1 MRTHPDACPGAV
13 ELHPAA
19 DGGLARIRVPGGT
32 LSAAQWDV
40 VRVAALE
47 LGSGSVELTSRA
59 NLQIR
64 GLADGVELG
73 ARLRAAGLLPSDS
86 HERIRNII
94 AAPLEDNQALVD
106 ALDLALCADPA
117 LASLPGRF
125 LVTVGAAV
133 SGLGGDFGLV
143 SAPVGGLGPVDDTL
157 SSHNAAPTETV
168 LLLAGQDT
176 GIRVTDPV
184 DAVIVAARLFQ
195 QLRGTAWRLSEVD
208 DAVRKITEHFG
219 ASNAPRITP
228 AVTPVTPSPV
238 TPGVPLG
245 RLDAH
250 RLPGIPV
257 RLTPWR
263 SLVVPPGTDTTGLIT
278 DPASPWHGV
287 SACTGRP
294 GCANSLSDVRA
305 DARAWVDAPHHTH
318 APGRVPPISILAT
331 RPDTPGLTTSP
342 DTPGLTTSPD
352 APGLTTRPDAPGL
365 ARPDTPGQVHW
376 SGCARRCGRP
386 AGDVIEFVA
395 TGDGYRRITGSAGD
409 EEIG

>member
-1 MRTHPDACPGAV
+1 MPTGIQRGHPDACPGAV
-13 ELHPAA
+13 ELHAAA

-40 VRVAALE
+40 VRLAALE
-47 LGSGSVELTSRA
+47 LGSGAVELTSRA

-73 ARLRAAGLLPSDS
+73 SRLRAAGLLPSAS

-94 AAPLEDNQALVD
+94 AAPLDDNQALVD
-106 ALDLALCADPA
+106 SLDSALCADPA

-133 SGLGGDFGLV
+133 SGLGGDFGL
-143 SAPVGGLGPVDDTL
+143 AGD
-157 SSHNAAPTETV
+157 V
-168 LLLAGQDT
+168 LLLAGTDT
-176 GIRVTDPV
+176 GVRVHDPV
-184 DAVIVAARLFQ
+184 DAVVSAARLFQ
-195 QLRGTAWRLSEVD
+195 SMRGSAWRLSEVD
-208 DAVRKITEHFG
+208 GGVRKITDYFG
-219 ASNAPRITP
+219 VSADEVFTP
-228 AVTPVTPSPV
+228 VVTPVAPSPV

-250 RLPGIPV
+250 QLAGVPL

-263 SLVVPPGTDTTGLIT
+263 SLVVPAGTDVAGLIT

-294 GCANSLSDVRA
+294 GCAKSLSDIRA
-305 DARAWVDAPHHTH
+305 DVHAWVDAHARADTTHHTH
-318 APGRVPPISILAT
+318 APGRVPPISIL
-331 RPDTPGLTTSP
+331 RSRSDTPG
-342 DTPGLTTSPD
+342 
-352 APGLTTRPDAPGL
+352 A
-365 ARPDTPGQVHW
+365 VHW

-386 AGDVIEFVA
+386 AGDVTEFVA
-395 TGDGYRRITGSAGD
+395 TGDGY
-409 EEIG
+409 EEYR

>member
-1 MRTHPDACPGAV
+1 MPRGIRRSHPDACPGAV
-13 ELHPAA
+13 ELHQAA

-47 LGSGSVELTSRA
+47 LGNGSLELTSRA

-73 ARLRAAGLLPSDS
+73 ARLQAAGLLPSAT

-106 ALDLALCADPA
+106 ALDAALCADPA

-125 LVTVGAAV
+125 LVTVGLPV

-143 SAPVGGLGPVDDTL
+143 DD
-157 SSHNAAPTETV
+157 V
-168 LLLAGQDT
+168 LLLAGTDT
-176 GIRVTDPV
+176 GVRVTDPV
-184 DAVIVAARLFQ
+184 DAVVTAARLFQ

-208 DAVRKITEHFG
+208 GGVRKITEHFG
-219 ASNAPRITP
+219 ATEAPRITP
-228 AVTPVTPSPV
+228 AVTPVAPSAS

-245 RLDAH
+245 RLDAVQ
-250 RLPGIPV
+250 LPGVPV

-263 SLVVPPGTDTTGLIT
+263 SLVVPPGTDTSGLIT

-294 GCANSLSDVRA
+294 GCAKSLSDVRA
-305 DARAWVDAPHHTH
+305 DVHAW
-318 APGRVPPISILAT
+318 
-331 RPDTPGLTTSP
+331 
-342 DTPGLTTSPD
+342 
-352 APGLTTRPDAPGL
+352 L
-365 ARPDTPGQVHW
+365 ARPELSDLPETIGVGTRSPQGALQSGSIPQRPVHW

-395 TGDGYRRITGSAGD
+395 TGDGY
-409 EEIG
+409 EEIR

>member
-1 MRTHPDACPGAV
+1 MRTTPDACPGAV
-13 ELHPAA
+13 ELHQAA

-40 VRVAALE
+40 VRLAALE

-73 ARLRAAGLLPSDS
+73 ARLAAAGLLPSS
-86 HERIRNII
+86 THERIRNII

-106 ALDLALCADPA
+106 EIDAALCADPV

-125 LVTVGAAV
+125 LVTVGASV

-143 SAPVGGLGPVDDTL
+143 EDVFLV
-157 SSHNAAPTETV
+157 
-168 LLLAGQDT
+168 AGTDT
-176 GIRVTDPV
+176 GVRVSDPV
-184 DAVIVAARLFQ
+184 DAVVTAARLFQ
-195 QLRGTAWRLSEVD
+195 EIRGSAWRLSEVD
-208 DAVRKITEHFG
+208 DGVRKITEHLGTTSDGSF
-219 ASNAPRITP
+219 TP
-228 AVTPVTPSPV
+228 VVTPVAPSPT

-250 RLPGIPV
+250 QLPGVPI

-263 SLVVPPGTDTTGLIT
+263 SLVVPAGTDTSGLIT

-294 GCANSLSDVRA
+294 GCAKSLSDVRA
-305 DARAWVDAPHHTH
+305 DARAWLNAPHHTH
-318 APGRVPPISILAT
+318 APGRVPPISILGS
-331 RPDTPGLTTSP
+331 RSDSPG
-342 DTPGLTTSPD
+342 
-352 APGLTTRPDAPGL
+352 A
-365 ARPDTPGQVHW
+365 VHW
-376 SGCARRCGRP
+376 SGCGRRCGRP
-386 AGDVIEFVA
+386 HGDVIEFVA
-395 TGDGYRRITGSAGD
+395 TGDGY
-409 EEIG
+409 EEIR